1 MFNGFFV
8 SVSPNLASKI
18 RTGKRPFKS
27 YLRQSVVNLFYINPI
42 QESEIKKLIN
52 DLNQNKSLG
61 ACSISVKIIQNLVD
75 ASEQSLTYLINLL
88 FQQGIFSEALKTKR
102 VTSVFKKED
111 PQLPSN
117 YRPISVLSVFSKLY
131 KKCMYS
137 SLYTFLTKHKLL
149 FKK

>member
-8 SVSPNLASKI
+8 SVSLNLASKI
-18 RTGKRPFKS
+18 RKGKRPFKA
-27 YLRQSVVNLFYINPI
+27 YLRESVVNLFFINPI

-102 VTSVFKKED
+102 VTSVFKK
-111 PQLPSN
+111 
-117 YRPISVLSVFSKLY
+117 RR
-131 KKCMYS
+131 S
-137 SLYTFLTKHKLL
+137 STSF
-149 FKK
+149 